1 MKITLKLNYMLFVI
15 IIMMMITGCPT
26 ESDSNDKNPTVL
38 KETLRYETEPFVRN
52 STARSEQPVLHDK
65 LVYYA
70 KCNDYF
76 YYVFLLGN
84 INYVPI
90 AYRSAIEYNGI
101 TPIEI
106 AYSITNATEESVT
119 KAMEVAIENSTS
131 SSKSFNASVSV
142 KKEFKS
148 FLGGIS
154 VGFTAGTNLQWDTSQ
169 TRSTSNTL
177 ETMVSNLVQETDEIR
192 ATIGNNDEPPGLYR
206 YSYFGTTDVY
216 YVLITDHSYN
226 LEEQYFAVL
235 ARPQM
240 RWAIDYEP
248 DLNGDFGKTA
258 GGELLTIPEL
268 ELSELPEP
276 KEDLEQYR
284 LPSETPVVTPVFSP
298 ASGTRNGPT
307 NVTLSTTTPDAV
319 IYYTIKE
326 YTDSEDVT
334 DPPDPTTSS
343 YRYINPI
350 QLTQNKEQTTYII
363 KARAF
368 HDLMLP
374 SAVTTVTYTMSPEA
388 LMTSWT
394 APSTQLAK
402 SVTITGTER
411 KFLTSGFD
419 IEALRAAGYTHFKV
433 NITFKTAF
441 SGINLAVL
449 KIQLGHTTDAEN
461 PKPIINES
469 MNASK
474 TYTFTSGQILLDEF
488 TDNRLTV
495 TTVMLAGSLILTYR
509 VVKVT
514 AYK

>member
-1 MKITLKLNYMLFVI
+1 MLFVI
-15 IIMMMITGCPT
+15 IFGIMVTGCPT
-26 ESDSNDKNPTVL
+26 EAGDDPGDSKNNSGEPKATQ
-38 KETLRYETEPFVRN
+38 RYETVPFVR
-52 STARSEQPVLHDK
+52 SARSEQPALHDK

-70 KCNDYF
+70 RCNDYF

-106 AYSITNATEESVT
+106 AYSISNATEESVT

-154 VGFTAGTNLQWDTSQ
+154 VGVTAGTNLQWDTSQ

-177 ETMVSNLVQETDEIR
+177 ETMISNLVQETDEFR
-192 ATIGNNDEPPGLYR
+192 VTIGEHDELPGLYR

-216 YVLITDHSYN
+216 YVLITDHSYK

-268 ELSELPEP
+268 KLSELPEP
-276 KEDLEQYR
+276 TEDLEKYR
-284 LPSETPVVTPVFSP
+284 LPSETPVVTPVFNP
-298 ASGTRNGPT
+298 VSGTLKGPT
-307 NVTLSTTTPDAV
+307 NVTLSTTTLDAV

-334 DPPDPTTSS
+334 DPPDPTTAS

-350 QLTQNKEQTTYII
+350 QLTQNKTQTTYII

-374 SAVTTVTYTMSPEA
+374 SSVTTVTYTMSPEA

-402 SVTITGTER
+402 SVTITGSER
-411 KFLTSGFD
+411 RFLTSGFD
-419 IEALRAAGYTHFKV
+419 IEALRLAGYTHFKV
-433 NITFKTAF
+433 DVSFKAEFTGLTM
-441 SGINLAVL
+441 SVL
-449 KIQLGHTTDAEN
+449 NIQLGHTTDPES
-461 PKPIINES
+461 PEPIIYEMMQS
-469 MNASK
+469 SK
-474 TYTFTSGQILLDEF
+474 AYTFPSGQIILDEF
-488 TDNRLTV
+488 TDNRLTI
-495 TTVMLAGSLILTYR
+495 TTWSLGPLKLTDR
-509 VVKVT
+509 VVKIT